1 MKGFDFGRDYLTR
14 EDRIDDLLHIY
25 TLVNMGDDEY
35 QLLFEEKYTKYDEEM
50 LYSIDAAVDEDRN
63 YIRIVLDTHGY
74 ERTILTDGQAVTSD
88 SIYVKPKKLSHLGR
102 VYNSTI
108 AKGNISL
115 EEYLQMTPTFLD
127 ELDREFTPDIDT
139 SEAFREF
146 LSASKRYNSGMK
158 LQRVPREE

>member
-25 TLVNMGDDEY
+25 TLVNMGNDEY

-108 AKGNISL
+108 L
-115 EEYLQMTPTFLD
+115 LTFL
-127 ELDREFTPDIDT
+127 
-139 SEAFREF
+139 
-146 LSASKRYNSGMK
+146 
-158 LQRVPREE
+158 